1 MGGFFV
7 QRQPAAAILRGP
19 PVAVAGKMGSM
30 APGDAPWPVART
42 HAVAEW
48 RDGVKLELAGD
59 NEEKREGGHRRGGG
73 DPIYKGWLPSMR
85 NKETTPIL
93 SPIWSVGEKPY
104 ALILL
109 DSVAA
114 MQRKET
120 RHWGGVLA

>member
-30 APGDAPWPVART
+30 APDDAPWPVARA

-48 RDGVKLELAGD
+48 CDDVELELAGD
-59 NEEKREGGHRRGGG
+59 NEEKREGVRRGG
-73 DPIYKGWLPSMR
+73 DPIYKGWPPSMR
-85 NKETTPIL
+85 DKETTPIL
-93 SPIWSVGEKPY
+93 SPIWSIGDKPY